1 MEEMIR
7 DGSAAQASGTR
18 ANWTAVIVFLTLY
31 AAAYLDRQVIT
42 LLVRPIRA
50 DLHISDFQVS
60 LLQGAGFVLFFATC
74 GLPIG
79 WAVDRYP
86 RRPIVFLGL
95 LIWSLGAALGGL
107 AGNFQQLLLS
117 RFIVGAGEASLA
129 PAAYSML
136 SDLFPKQQLGRAM
149 GVFSVGA
156 IIGGAISIALGG
168 ALAGLAAQMAAHP
181 LPLLGVLSPWRLVFL
196 IVGVFGFFLAPLI
209 FLIRE
214 PGRRRL
220 ADTDK
225 DNDKASM
232 ADALRFLG
240 SQPGFYVAHILG
252 FSLFNIMAAGYTNW
266 APTFLMRRFDLPVA
280 KVGLLLGLITMASGA
295 AGMLGSGMLADFL
308 FRRGV
313 RDAHLRLYAWGT
325 LACGAAAVFAM
336 NAPDLP
342 LALAGMAVVS
352 LFTPFIAVAS
362 AGLQIP
368 TPSRYRGQVSA
379 IFLLVYNVLGYGLG
393 PSIMAGVS
401 DFAFGARGG
410 LGFAITITFAIFA
423 PLSALTFALGL
434 APRRRAVD
442 AAAAREAKD
451 A

>member
-7 DGSAAQASGTR
+7 NGPAAQASRIR
-18 ANWTAVIVFLTLY
+18 ASWTAVVVFLTLY
-31 AAAYLDRQVIT
+31 AAAYLDRQIIT

-79 WAVDRYP
+79 WAVDRFP

-107 AGNFQQLLLS
+107 AGNFQELLLS

-136 SDLFPKQQLGRAM
+136 SDLFPKQQLGKAM

-156 IIGGAISIALGG
+156 IIGSAISITLGG
-168 ALAGLAAQMAAHP
+168 ALAGLAAQMAVHP

-214 PGRRRL
+214 PGRRQS
-220 ADTDK
+220 AMAAGA
-225 DNDKASM
+225 DKASM
-232 ADALRFLG
+232 ADALRFLR
-240 SQPGFYVAHILG
+240 SQPGFYAAHILG
-252 FSLFNIMAAGYTNW
+252 FSLFNIMAAGYVNW
-266 APTFLMRRFDLPVA
+266 APTFLMRGFELPVS
-280 KVGLLLGLITMASGA
+280 KVGLLLGVLTMASGA
-295 AGMLGSGMLADFL
+295 TGMLGSGALADIL

-313 RDAHLRLYAWGT
+313 RDAHLRLYVWGT
-325 LACGAAAVFAM
+325 LVCGAAGVFAM
-336 NAPDLP
+336 NAPALP

-352 LFTPFIAVAS
+352 LLTPFIAVAS

-379 IFLLVYNVLGYGLG
+379 IFLLIYNVLGYGLG
-393 PSIMAGVS
+393 PSIMAGIS
-401 DFAFGARGG
+401 DFALGAKGG
-410 LGFAITITFAIFA
+410 LGLAMTITFAVFA
-423 PLSALTFALGL
+423 PLAALTFALGL
-434 APRRRAVD
+434 GPMRRAVD
-442 AAAAREAKD
+442 AAAAREAEG